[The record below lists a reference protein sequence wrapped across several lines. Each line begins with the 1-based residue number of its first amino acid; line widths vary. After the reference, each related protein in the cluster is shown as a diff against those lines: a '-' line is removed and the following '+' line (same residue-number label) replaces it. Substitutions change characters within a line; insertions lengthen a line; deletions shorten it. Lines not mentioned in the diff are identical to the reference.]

1 MEDGWKVRMNIC
13 IALWSFVNFCCS
25 SQSEVSTDNRKVSN
39 SFAFQHVPCRCCY
52 RSYLDRFLIWI
63 TATLHTFWYTSLLS
77 LHQPLRHENSYLHV
91 LWSICRCFITAYV
104 IGFFSFIHSTGRLI
118 FSALGGSHM
127 RFTYALVSSMYIKH
141 VRVCLNNVQLQ
152 KPATG
157 LSKEAQ
163 SNSFERLCMVSN
175 EFETLSE
182 MFDVVLQKNNNFEF
196 CAN

>member
-1 MEDGWKVRMNIC
+1 
-13 IALWSFVNFCCS
+13 
-25 SQSEVSTDNRKVSN
+25 
-39 SFAFQHVPCRCCY
+39 
-52 RSYLDRFLIWI
+52 
-63 TATLHTFWYTSLLS
+63 
-77 LHQPLRHENSYLHV
+77 
-91 LWSICRCFITAYV
+91 
-104 IGFFSFIHSTGRLI
+104 
-118 FSALGGSHM
+118 M

-163 SNSFERLCMVSN
+163 SNSFERLCMVLN